1 MQGDG
6 KAGERAMA
14 ATAVRRPPAITD
26 LATTT
31 SRDHRHCRCSKLD
44 WNVRQ
49 HLHGVCCT
57 VGAKMLAPV
66 NNTKP
71 RGRFIFIRASTVK
84 LCCSHKYAF
93 VGGLIPEPILRTR
106 IWDWDRLQWGVG
118 FGSLRD
124 LCMLFVPLFA
134 ELMPQWRTTPSNA
147 STATAYGANVVAYKH
162 APSFF

>member
-1 MQGDG
+1 
-6 KAGERAMA
+6 MA

-66 NNTKP
+66 
-71 RGRFIFIRASTVK
+71 IRASTAR
-84 LCCSHKYAF
+84 LCSHKYAF
-93 VGGLIPEPILRTR
+93 VGSLTRAISAYENMGLGLTAVRSSVHHGTCA
-106 IWDWDRLQWGVG
+106 LSSTV
-118 FGSLRD
+118 
-124 LCMLFVPLFA
+124 CTFA

-147 STATAYGANVVAYKH
+147 STATAYGANVLVAYKH
-162 APSFF
+162 GPSFL